1 MKLFVTGIDTNI
13 GKTIASAIFCKALN
27 SDYYKPIQCG
37 DLDNSD
43 SLKIS
48 DWGIKFFPESLRLAL
63 PKSPNFASHHTIKL
77 ENIELPQ
84 TSNPLV
90 VEGAGGVL
98 VPLNENDFII
108 DLAKKWNIPVVLVCK
123 SYLGSLNHTLLSVE
137 AIRSRG
143 IEIKG
148 LIFNGVS
155 NEESESFLERRTGL
169 KILLKIR
176 QEENFNQKIIE
187 QYAKEI
193 KL

>member
-13 GKTIASAIFCKALN
+13 GKTITSAIFCKALKA
-27 SDYYKPIQCG
+27 DYYKPIQCG

-48 DWGIKFFPESLRLAL
+48 DWGIKVFPESLRLAL
-63 PKSPNFASHHTIKL
+63 PKSPNFASQHTIKL

-108 DLAKKWNIPVVLVCK
+108 NLAKKWNIPVVLVCK

-169 KILLKIR
+169 EILLKIR

-193 KL
+193 TL

>member
-1 MKLFVTGIDTNI
+1 MQKLF
-13 GKTIASAIFCKALN
+13 
-27 SDYYKPIQCG
+27 
-37 DLDNSD
+37 
-43 SLKIS
+43 
-48 DWGIKFFPESLRLAL
+48 
-63 PKSPNFASHHTIKL
+63 
-77 ENIELPQ
+77 
-84 TSNPLV
+84 
-90 VEGAGGVL
+90 
-98 VPLNENDFII
+98 
-108 DLAKKWNIPVVLVCK
+108 
-123 SYLGSLNHTLLSVE
+123 GSLNHTLLSVE

-169 KILLKIR
+169 EILLKIR